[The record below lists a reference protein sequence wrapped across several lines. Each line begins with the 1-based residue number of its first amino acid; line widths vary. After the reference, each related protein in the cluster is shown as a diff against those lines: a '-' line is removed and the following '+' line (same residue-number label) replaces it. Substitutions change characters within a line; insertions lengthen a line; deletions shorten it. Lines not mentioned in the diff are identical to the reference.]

1 MLTEANAP
9 AGTRVAVDR
18 SHRGIRRP
26 LTESR
31 GARKNEGQL
40 VPVRFRLDLGYD
52 KAIRA
57 ARQAIAGQR
66 FVLLNLDRE
75 GGPRTLARFE
85 RDGVGG
91 IVRICAAGD
100 DQTAAGRSFRRA
112 RTVQAVVEVHWL
124 VVEDLEH
131 PATG

>member
-66 FVLLNLDRE
+66 FVLLNFDSERS
-75 GGPRTLARFE
+75 PRTLAGLE
-85 RDGVGG
+85 RDCVRRVVG
-91 IVRICAAGD
+91 IRAAGD
-100 DQTAAGRSFRRA
+100 DQSAAGFSLRRERS
-112 RTVQAVVEVHWL
+112 VQVV
-124 VVEDLEH
+124 
-131 PATG
+131 